1 MDGRC
6 ISDEGSMSARAG
18 MNPARRLLLA
28 LALFACVIAIGL
40 IQPTGLI
47 APADRLA
54 MKIVEHLRWFPGAG
68 LVTAA
73 SEWLDRIGQGGA
85 RIWIALIIG
94 LFLARAGRPRAMLW
108 LIVTVSAMVL
118 INPLV
123 KLAFLAPRPDVV
135 EHLVAISSNSFPS
148 GHAAGAMTLYG
159 AIALLFPHRAV
170 RLFCAIM
177 ILATGLSRVWLGVH
191 WPSDVIGGWIEGL
204 AWLIAL
210 SPLLARR
217 ETIA

>member
-6 ISDEGSMSARAG
+6 ISEEGSMGARAG

-40 IQPTGLI
+40 IQPTGLM

-54 MKIVEHLRWFPGAG
+54 MKIVEHLRWFPGAT

-85 RIWIALIIG
+85 RIWIALIVA
-94 LFLARAGRPRAMLW
+94 LFLARASRPRAMLW
-108 LIVTVSAMVL
+108 LIVAVSAMTV
-118 INPLV
+118 INPLM
-123 KLAFLAPRPDVV
+123 KLVFLAPRPDAIA
-135 EHLVAISSNSFPS
+135 HLIAISSNSFPS

-159 AIALLFPHRAV
+159 AIALLFRNRMV
-170 RLFCAIM
+170 GLFCALM

-217 ETIA
+217 ETTT